1 MIEKADLPRKL
12 IESTITSLIK
22 ENPIGGKFKDGW
34 DQMSNSLQFQI
45 QAVQKHLDYLT
56 MLKIFI
62 DLKTHI
68 DLDESFSSNIFM
80 IK

>member
-34 DQMSNSLQFQI
+34 D
-45 QAVQKHLDYLT
+45 
-56 MLKIFI
+56 
-62 DLKTHI
+62 
-68 DLDESFSSNIFM
+68 
-80 IK
+80 